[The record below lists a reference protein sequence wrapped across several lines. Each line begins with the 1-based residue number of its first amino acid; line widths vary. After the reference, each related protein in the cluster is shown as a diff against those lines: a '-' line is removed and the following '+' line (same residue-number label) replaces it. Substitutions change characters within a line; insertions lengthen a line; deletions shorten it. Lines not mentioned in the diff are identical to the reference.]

1 MHELGGK
8 VAIDGCSA
16 VSTPCH
22 TLLTFQN
29 FISTFKHIAKGVG
42 FSIFERAAAASS
54 KPALSCLTHELDT
67 QSGQSEKQF
76 SWENQKRGVEKKKW
90 HRADGTF
97 NYTISRKSILN
108 RIIKYPVDK
117 NLAFIEVLVKVCHYY
132 HVVILTTTNKRT
144 AYTVSSEEFT
154 ISGVFTTTKTTLY
167 IGRREKNFTFQ
178 VCSG

>member
-1 MHELGGK
+1 M
-8 VAIDGCSA
+8 
-16 VSTPCH
+16 
-22 TLLTFQN
+22 
-29 FISTFKHIAKGVG
+29 
-42 FSIFERAAAASS
+42 
-54 KPALSCLTHELDT
+54 
-67 QSGQSEKQF
+67 
-76 SWENQKRGVEKKKW
+76 
-90 HRADGTF
+90 
-97 NYTISRKSILN
+97 
-108 RIIKYPVDK
+108 DK